1 MRAKLIYSLILFAV
15 LRGFAQQQNFNLDKG
30 KVVLF
35 KHKLFAY
42 GFKQTELAIY
52 SLDLKLKLR
61 DSVFYKLD
69 KSTLADYLS
78 IECDTVHGTLN
89 LYLQKKDK
97 LNATLLRYTDSLKL
111 VNEFKNVE
119 VTKLSP
125 LANFDQQKLIYHQ
138 FAYVVKSAVDTG
150 GKHFYLSKF
159 EFIPSTSKPFDYKFK
174 WQFNFEKKHIGNI
187 HVFYAD
193 TNYVLAYVSLI
204 NGERKGQWVL
214 KINAA
219 TGLLIKAK
227 KISNNQSLNYRF
239 ANFCRDTVS
248 KELFIMG
255 QLTAGDQLASAS
267 PTLFVLQFD
276 SLLSLN
282 NQKQIVQKITPAN
295 PKVKSPTTYIFQI
308 PTLETLPNSTYA
320 YTIDLFKSN
329 GNEFK
334 YVNSA
339 KLNFSA
345 QMEEIV
351 AEPATQKEYL
361 EVENYYFTQ
370 DKKDLNGKLF
380 QDTTVSTD
388 RLFYK
393 APVFEVKQ
401 GFKTNE
407 NELPVWLLKKNDVKS
422 NSINYALLQPGLKVY
437 ETKSLYSL
445 SKNEDPNVIMLNSSA
460 FLLFHT
466 KNNSILHLELGSW

>member
-1 MRAKLIYSLILFAV
+1 LRAKLTYSFILFAV
-15 LRGFAQQQNFNLDKG
+15 LLGFAQQQNFNLEKG

-42 GFKQTELAIY
+42 GFKQSELRIY
-52 SLDLKLKLR
+52 LLDLKLKLT
-61 DSVFYKLD
+61 DSSFYKLE
-69 KSTLADYLS
+69 KSTAADYLS
-78 IECDTVHGTLN
+78 IDCDTLHGTLN
-89 LYLQKKDK
+89 VYLQKKDK

-119 VTKLSP
+119 ITKLSP
-125 LANFDQQKLIYHQ
+125 LANFDQQKFIYRQ

-150 GKHFYLSKF
+150 GKLFYLSKF
-159 EFIPSTSKPFDYKFK
+159 EFTPSNTKPFDYKFK

-193 TNYVLAYVSLI
+193 TNYALAYVSLI
-204 NGERKGQWVL
+204 TGERKGQWVL

-227 KISNNQSLNYRF
+227 KLSNNQSLNYRF
-239 ANFCRDTVS
+239 ANFCRDTIS
-248 KELFIMG
+248 KELFVLG
-255 QLTAGDQLASAS
+255 QLTAGDQLASPS
-267 PTLFVLQFD
+267 PTLFILQFD
-276 SLLSLN
+276 SLLSLT
-282 NQKQIVQKITPAN
+282 NQKQVVQKITPAN
-295 PKVKSPTTYIFQI
+295 PKAKTANTYIFQV
-308 PTLETLPNSTYA
+308 PTLETLANSTYA
-320 YTIDLFKSN
+320 YTLDLFKSN

-339 KLNFSA
+339 RLNFSV
-345 QMEEIV
+345 QMDEIV
-351 AEPATQKEYL
+351 AEPVVQKEYL
-361 EVENYYFTQ
+361 DVENYYFTQ

-380 QDTTVSTD
+380 KDTTVSTD

-393 APVFEVKQ
+393 APVFAVNQ
-401 GFKTNE
+401 SFKTNE
-407 NELPVWLLKKNDVKS
+407 NELPVWLLKKNDIKL

-437 ETKSLYSL
+437 ETKSLYSI
-445 SKNEDPNVIMLNSSA
+445 SKNEDPNMILLNSNT

-466 KNNSILHLELGSW
+466 KNNSVLHLELGTW